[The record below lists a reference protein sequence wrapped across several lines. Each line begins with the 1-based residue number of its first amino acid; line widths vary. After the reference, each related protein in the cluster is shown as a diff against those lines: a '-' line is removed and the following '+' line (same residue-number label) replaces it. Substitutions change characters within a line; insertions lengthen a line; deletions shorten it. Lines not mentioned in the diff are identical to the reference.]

1 MLSRA
6 VWRARNA
13 ETPPRKQEGTTYRC
27 KIFLFVNADLLNLFP
42 QIPKP
47 ITLCILQKILFFFVT
62 FSFFANIRY
71 YYTEQKK
78 PVGQI
83 LVGCR
88 NIVQEKKNI
97 QETISYSYLSREK
110 YIQLIYSVR

>member
-1 MLSRA
+1 MAFFPPQYYSVKVTNSR
-6 VWRARNA
+6 VYF
-13 ETPPRKQEGTTYRC
+13 K
-27 KIFLFVNADLLNLFP
+27 KFF
-42 QIPKP
+42 
-47 ITLCILQKILFFFVT
+47 FFFVT